1 MGYMDKARDKTGEWN
16 FNLCWK
22 VEFFFFI
29 FTKSFSEALSLL
41 VCSFFLSDEMETTEL
56 EMLDVC
62 DISTTDIG
70 ERLDLQEHIQ
80 STSFWEHLEH
90 LGDFLPK
97 PLSAICLTLW
107 QKQLEKELFP
117 LFEEEKQ
124 TKKDKVSRWQN
135 L

>member
-1 MGYMDKARDKTGEWN
+1 MRYMDKARDGIREWN

-22 VEFFFFI
+22 AEFFFI
-29 FTKSFSEALSLL
+29 FTESFSEVLALLP
-41 VCSFFLSDEMETTEL
+41 CSFFLSDEMETEL
-56 EMLDVC
+56 EMLDVG

-80 STSFWEHLEH
+80 STSFWEQWEH

-97 PLSAICLTLW
+97 PLSAICLTLR
-107 QKQLEKELFP
+107 QKQLERKLFP
-117 LFEEEKQ
+117 LFEEKEQ